1 MAPEVLRT
9 NGLRYDGQLA
19 DLWSAGVILYVM
31 LFGRHPFDPPTG
43 SAPAGLEKTLQTANA
58 ILSGAWSFPNNA
70 SVSPGCQQLLQSLL
84 VVNPEQRMNMYDLK
98 RNEWFLI
105 DLPLDMHRMNEM
117 CLERSKEI
125 DACEEP
131 GEDQIKKLLQE
142 AGEKQRRLWE
152 MSRGQEAELYVPQ
165 TVPDQQM
172 DKRD

>member
-9 NGLRYDGQLA
+9 NGMKYDGQLA

-43 SAPAGLEKTLQTANA
+43 SAPTGLEKTLQTANA
-58 ILSGAWSFPNNA
+58 ILSGAWSFPINA
-70 SVSPGCQQLLQSLL
+70 SVSPGCRQLLQSLL
-84 VVNPEQRMNMYDLK
+84 VVNPEQRMNMYDLM

-105 DLPLDMHRMNEM
+105 DAPLDMHRINHM
-117 CLERSKEI
+117 CLERFKEI
-125 DACEEP
+125 DALEEP

-142 AGEKQRRLWE
+142 AGAKQRRLWE
-152 MSRGQEAELYVPQ
+152 MSRGQEVELNVPG
-165 TVPDQQM
+165 QQM